1 MKINK
6 GADWRRDGRGI
17 WSTPVSLTALVVAGS
32 CVTSAALAGSLSGRV
47 SDASGVKSLRSAE
60 VEIVELQR
68 RAQTG
73 NDGSFRFSDI
83 PDGSYTLRTQYV
95 GADPVEIKVN
105 VAGDTRSEDIL
116 LGAARADGG
125 YIDNVLVVGQ
135 RASLASALSRQRAA
149 DGVESVLSRDGIGQF
164 PDQNAAES
172 LRRVAGI
179 NVLNDQGEGRFVAV
193 RGLSPDLNAASIN
206 GARVPAPESDVR
218 SVALDVIPAEL
229 IESIEIKK
237 SLTPDMDA
245 DTIGASI
252 EINTTSAFDRNE
264 PFLSFSGEGSFNDMN
279 NEWSPKGSLD
289 FSTTINDRLGIAGGL
304 SHYKREFSTDN
315 IEMDG
320 WKLSDDDVAFA
331 ETVEYRDYDVERT
344 RLGGSLS
351 LDFRA
356 SDTTTLYARFLRSEF
371 EDQEYRGRLIFEM
384 DEDPNSGEANTANFS
399 DADGEIQAVRDIKD
413 RFEKQT
419 ITSLNL
425 GGETFAGAWT
435 LKYNGSW
442 SAAKEREAGSLDPVE
457 FQREFDGDDE
467 LDVSFDYSDWRLPRY
482 TLSGN
487 NVAAFSDP
495 AEFEFDKIERTTFSL
510 AEDEE
515 FAARFDIARD
525 FALSNGQFTFQFGAK
540 GRLREKT
547 YDKQADIFDGFDGD
561 FTLADVAGSPSYGLA
576 GIGPV
581 PSGPAVR
588 DFIDSNIADF
598 ELNDVDT
605 AFESNIAYYSVD
617 EDIYAGY
624 VLGRLDRGPLRLIGG
639 VRVEQTRND
648 IRANAVEMVE
658 GEDDTDVNVTPTRFE
673 RDYTDVLPSL
683 NVRYQAAEDVLLRA
697 GVYRS
702 LVRPQIGQLAPRFVV
717 EQTTDEDDNG
727 EEVVLREGE
736 FGNPELKPYDAW
748 NVDVSAEW
756 YLGNSG
762 VLQAGVFYKRIEDFI
777 VNVVFEDSEFLGVEF
792 SEATIPQNGDE
803 AKVKGFELS
812 YQQALSFLPGVLD
825 GVIVGFNYTYTDA
838 EGEIGDRT
846 ISLPASAENTFN
858 ASLGYEKGP
867 LSLRLTAAFRD
878 KYLDELGD
886 DPEQDRFVEDHIQF
900 DLSAKYR
907 VTPQF
912 QVFAEFVNLG
922 DEPYVAYRNLGGRKR
937 LLQYE
942 EYSWTGKTGFR
953 YSF

>member
-1 MKINK
+1 MKIQK
-6 GADWRRDGRGI
+6 GSDWRREGRGI
-17 WSTPVSLTALVVAGS
+17 WSTPVTLTAWLVAGS
-32 CVTSAALAGSLSGRV
+32 WVTSAALAGSLSGRV
-47 SDASGVKSLRSAE
+47 SDASGVKFLQSAE

-68 RAQTG
+68 RAPTG
-73 NDGSFRFSDI
+73 SDGLFRFGDV
-83 PDGSYTLRTQYV
+83 PDGTYTLRTQYV
-95 GADPVEIKVN
+95 GAPAVETKVD
-105 VAGDTRSEDIL
+105 VAGDTRSADIL
-116 LGAARADGG
+116 LGTARADGG
-125 YIDNVLVVGQ
+125 YIENVLVVGQ
-135 RASLASALSRQRAA
+135 QASLASALSRQRAA

-252 EINTTSAFDRNE
+252 EINTTSAFDRKE
-264 PFLSFSGEGSFNDMN
+264 PFLSFSGEGSFNEMN
-279 NEWSPKGSLD
+279 HDWSPKGSLD
-289 FSTTINDRLGIAGGL
+289 FSRMIGDRLGIAGGL
-304 SHYKREFSTDN
+304 SYYKRKFSTDN

-320 WKLSDDDVAFA
+320 WDVSDDVAFA
-331 ETVEYRDYDVERT
+331 DTVEYRDYDVERK

-371 EDQEYRGRLIFEM
+371 EDQEYRGRVVFEM
-384 DEDPNSGEANTANFS
+384 DEDPNSGGADVANFS
-399 DADGEIQAVRDIKD
+399 DADGEIQITRDIKD

-419 ITSLNL
+419 ITSLNV
-425 GGETFAGAWT
+425 GGETFAGEWT
-435 LKYNGSW
+435 FKYNGSW

-457 FQREFDGDDE
+457 FQRAFDGDDE
-467 LDVSFDYSDWRLPRY
+467 LDVSFNYGDWRLPRY

-487 NVAAFSDP
+487 NVAAFSDA
-495 AEFEFDKIERTTFSL
+495 AEYEFDKVERTSL
-510 AEDEE
+510 SLSKDEE
-515 FAARFDIARD
+515 LAARFDISRD
-525 FALSNGQFTFQFGAK
+525 FALSSGQFTVQFGAK
-540 GRLREKT
+540 ARQREKT

-581 PSGPAVR
+581 PNGPAVR
-588 DFIDSNIADF
+588 DFISRNIADF
-598 ELNDVDT
+598 ELNDLDT
-605 AFESNIAYYSVD
+605 RFESNIADYSVD

-624 VLGRLDRGPLRLIGG
+624 ILGRLDQGPLRLVGG

-648 IRANAVEMVE
+648 IRANRVEFVDE
-658 GEDDTDVNVTPTRFE
+658 EEEVNVTPTSFDRE
-673 RDYTDVLPSL
+673 YTDVLPSL
-683 NVRYQAAEDVLLRA
+683 NVRYQAAEDVLLRL
-697 GVYRS
+697 GIYRS
-702 LVRPQIGQLAPRFVV
+702 LVRPRIGQLAPRFVV
-717 EQTTDEDDNG
+717 EETVDEDDNG
-727 EEVVLREGE
+727 DEVVLREGE

-748 NVDVSAEW
+748 NLDLSAEW
-756 YLGNSG
+756 YLGSNG

-777 VNVVFEDSEFLGVEF
+777 VDVVYQDSEFLGVAF
-792 SEATIPQNGDE
+792 TEALIPQNGDE

-812 YQQALSFLPGVLD
+812 YQQSLNFLPAPLD

-838 EGEIGDRT
+838 EGDFNGRT

-858 ASLGYEKGP
+858 ASLGYEKGA
-867 LSLRLTAAFRD
+867 LSFRLTAAYRD

-886 DPEQDRFVEDHIQF
+886 DPENDRYVENHIQF

-922 DEPYVAYRNLGGRKR
+922 DEPYVAYQNLGGRKR

-953 YSF
+953 YRF

>member
-1 MKINK
+1 MKIEK
-6 GADWRRDGRGI
+6 GANWRREGRGI
-17 WSTPVSLTALVVAGS
+17 WSTPVTLTALVVAGS

-47 SDASGVKSLRSAE
+47 SDASGVKSLQSAE

-73 NDGSFRFSDI
+73 SDGLFRFGDV

-95 GADPVEIKVN
+95 GAPAAETKVD
-105 VAGDTRSEDIL
+105 VAGDTRSPDIL
-116 LGAARADGG
+116 LGAAYNDGG

-135 RASLASALSRQRAA
+135 RASLASALSRQRSA

-172 LRRVAGI
+172 LRRVAGV

-252 EINTTSAFDRNE
+252 EINTTSAFDRKE
-264 PFLSFSGEGSFNDMN
+264 PFLSFSGEGSFNELN
-279 NEWSPKGSLD
+279 SEWSPKGSLD
-289 FSTTINDRLGIAGGL
+289 FATTINDRLGIAGGL
-304 SHYKREFSTDN
+304 SYYKREFSTDN
-315 IEMDG
+315 VEMDG
-320 WKLSDDDVAFA
+320 WDVSDDVAFA
-331 ETVEYRDYDVERT
+331 DTVEYRDYDVERQ
-344 RLGGSLS
+344 RLGGALS

-371 EDQEYRGRLIFEM
+371 EDQEYRGRLTFEF
-384 DEDPNSGEANTANFS
+384 DEAPNSGDANTANFS
-399 DADGEIQAVRDIKD
+399 DGDGEIQVVRDIKD

-419 ITSLNL
+419 ITSFTL

-435 LKYNGSW
+435 FKYNGSW

-467 LDVSFDYSDWRLPRY
+467 LDVSFNYSDWRLPRY
-482 TLSGN
+482 TLSGG
-487 NVAAFSDP
+487 NVAAFSD
-495 AEFEFDKIERTTFSL
+495 ADEFEFDKIERTSLSL

-515 FAARFDIARD
+515 LAARFDISRD
-525 FALSNGQFTFQFGAK
+525 FALNSGQFTVQFGAK
-540 GRLREKT
+540 ARQREKT

-561 FTLADVAGSPSYGLA
+561 FTLADVAGLPSYGLA

-581 PSGPAVR
+581 PNGPAVR
-588 DFIDSNIADF
+588 DFFNRNIADF
-598 ELNDVDT
+598 ELNDIDT
-605 AFESNIAYYSVD
+605 AFESNIADYDVD
-617 EDIYAGY
+617 ENIYAGY
-624 VLGRLDRGPLRLIGG
+624 VLGRLDQGAFRIIGG

-648 IRANAVEMVE
+648 IRANRVELVE
-658 GEDDTDVNVTPTRFE
+658 GEDDTVVNVTPTGFD
-673 RDYTDVLPSL
+673 RDYTDVLPSV

-717 EQTTDEDDNG
+717 EETVDED
-727 EEVVLREGE
+727 EVVREGE

-748 NVDVSAEW
+748 NVDLSAEW
-756 YLGNSG
+756 YLGSNG

-777 VNVVFEDSEFLGVEF
+777 VDVVFEDSEFLGVEF
-792 SEATIPQNGDE
+792 SEALIPQNGDE
-803 AKVKGFELS
+803 AKVKGFEFS
-812 YQQALSFLPGVLD
+812 YQQSLNFLPAPLD
-825 GVIVGFNYTYTDA
+825 GVLVGFNYTYTDA
-838 EGEIGDRT
+838 EGDIDGRT
-846 ISLPASAENTFN
+846 ISLPTSAENTFN

-867 LSLRLTAAFRD
+867 LSFRLTAAYRD
-878 KYLDELGD
+878 KYLDELG
-886 DPEQDRFVEDHIQF
+886 ESVEEDRYVEDHIQF

-922 DEPYVAYRNLGGRKR
+922 DEPYVAYQNLGGRKR

-953 YSF
+953 YTF

>member
-1 MKINK
+1 MKIEK
-6 GADWRRDGRGI
+6 GANWRRDGRGI

-32 CVTSAALAGSLSGRV
+32 CVASASLAGSLSGRV
-47 SDASGVKSLRSAE
+47 SDASGVKSLQSVE
-60 VEIVELQR
+60 VDIVELQR
-68 RAQTG
+68 RTLTG
-73 NDGSFRFSDI
+73 SDGSFRFVDV
-83 PDGSYTLRTQYV
+83 PDGSYTLRSQYV
-95 GADPVEIKVN
+95 GADPVETKVD
-105 VAGDTRSEDIL
+105 VAGDTRNADIL
-116 LGAARADGG
+116 LGAARVDGG

-135 RASLASALSRQRAA
+135 RASLASALSRQRSA

-206 GARVPAPESDVR
+206 GVRVPAPEADVR

-264 PFLSFSGEGSFNDMN
+264 PFLSFSGEGSFNDLN
-279 NEWSPKGSLD
+279 SEWSPKGSMD
-289 FSTTINDRLGIAGGL
+289 FATTLNDRFGIAGGL
-304 SHYKREFSTDN
+304 SYYQRQFSTDN

-320 WKLSDDDVAFA
+320 WDVSDDVAFA
-331 ETVEYRDYDVERT
+331 DTVEYRDYDVERK

-356 SDTTTLYARFLRSEF
+356 SETTTWYARFLRSEF

-384 DEDPNSGEANTANFS
+384 DEEPNSGDANTASFS

-419 ITSLNL
+419 ITSLNV

-435 LKYNGSW
+435 FKYNGSW
-442 SAAKEREAGSLDPVE
+442 STAKEREAGSLDPVE

-467 LDVSFDYSDWRLPRY
+467 LDVTFDYGDWRLPRY

-487 NVAAFSDP
+487 NVAAVTD
-495 AEFEFDKIERTTFSL
+495 ADEFEFDKIERTALSL

-515 FAARFDIARD
+515 LATRFDISRD
-525 FALSNGQFTFQFGAK
+525 FALNSGQFTFQFGAK
-540 GRLREKT
+540 ARQREKT
-547 YDKQADIFDGFDGD
+547 YDKQTDIFDGFDGD
-561 FTLADVAGSPSYGLA
+561 FTLADVAGSPSYGLT

-581 PSGPAVR
+581 PDGPAVR
-588 DFIDSNIADF
+588 NFIERNIAAF
-598 ELNDVDT
+598 ELNAVDT
-605 AFESNIAYYSVD
+605 AFESNIADYSVD

-624 VLGRLDRGPLRLIGG
+624 VLGRLDRGALRVIGG

-648 IRANAVEMVE
+648 IRASRVELVE
-658 GEDDTDVNVTPTRFE
+658 DEDEVNVTPTSFE

-717 EQTTDEDDNG
+717 EQTIEENDGG
-727 EEVVLREGE
+727 EQEVLREGE

-748 NVDVSAEW
+748 NVDLSAEW
-756 YLGNSG
+756 YLGNNG

-777 VNVVFEDSEFLGVEF
+777 VNMVFEDSEFLGVEF
-792 SEATIPQNGDE
+792 SEAVIPQNGDE
-803 AKVKGFELS
+803 AKVKGLELN
-812 YQQALSFLPGVLD
+812 YQQSLDFLPGALN
-825 GVIVGFNYTYTDA
+825 GLIVAFNYTYTDA
-838 EGEIGDRT
+838 EGDIGDRNV
-846 ISLPASAENTFN
+846 SLPASAENTFN

-867 LSLRLTAAFRD
+867 LSFRLTAAYRD
-878 KYLDELGD
+878 KYLDELGETD
-886 DPEQDRFVEDHIQF
+886 TKDRYVADHIQF

-907 VTPQF
+907 LTPQF

-922 DEPYVAYRNLGGRKR
+922 DEPYVAYQNLGGRKR

-953 YSF
+953 YTF

>member
-1 MKINK
+1 VKIAK
-6 GADWRRDGRGI
+6 DVDWRRERRGI
-17 WSTPVSLTALVVAGS
+17 WSTSVSWSALVVVAAGS
-32 CVTSAALAGSLSGRV
+32 CVSSAALAGSLSGRV
-47 SDASGVKSLRSAE
+47 ASGVKSLQSAD
-60 VEIVELQR
+60 VEIVELKR

-73 NDGSFRFSDI
+73 SDGLFRFGDV

-95 GADPVEIKVN
+95 GAPAVETKVN
-105 VAGDTRSEDIL
+105 VSGDTRSDDIQ
-116 LGAARADGG
+116 LGAASSDSG

-135 RASLASALSRQRAA
+135 RASMASALSRQRSA

-193 RGLSPDLNAASIN
+193 RGLSPDLNSASIN

-252 EINTTSAFDRNE
+252 EINTTSAFDRDQ
-264 PFLSFSGEGSFNDMN
+264 PFLSFSGEGSFNDKN
-279 NEWSPKGSLD
+279 SEWSPKGSLD
-289 FSTTINDRLGIAGGL
+289 FSTTLGERLGIAGGL
-304 SHYKREFSTDN
+304 SYYKREFSTDN
-315 IEMDG
+315 IEMSGWNETEDG
-320 WKLSDDDVAFA
+320 VAFA
-331 ETVEYRDYDVERT
+331 ESVEYRDYDVERQ

-356 SDTTTLYARFLRSEF
+356 TDTTTLYARFLRSEF

-384 DEDPNSGEANTANFS
+384 AEEPGTGGNETVKFS
-399 DADGEIQAVRDIKD
+399 DADGEIELVRDIKD

-419 ITSLNL
+419 ISSLTV
-425 GGETFAGAWT
+425 GGDTFAGAWT
-435 LKYNGSW
+435 FKYNGSW
-442 SAAKEREAGSLDPVE
+442 STAKEREAGSLDPVE
-457 FQREFDGDDE
+457 FQREFDGNDE
-467 LDVSFDYSDWRLPRY
+467 LDVRFDYSEWRQPMY
-482 TLSGN
+482 FVTGN
-487 NVAAFSDP
+487 NNAAATDP
-495 AEFEFDKIERTTFSL
+495 SEFEFDKIERTSLSL

-515 FAARFDIARD
+515 LAARFDISRD
-525 FALSNGQFTFQFGAK
+525 FSLDSGQFTLQFGAK
-540 GRLREKT
+540 ARLREKT
-547 YDKQADIFDGFDGD
+547 YDKQLDVFDGFDGD
-561 FTLADVAGSPSYGLA
+561 FTLADVLGTASYGLT

-581 PSGPAVR
+581 PNGPAVR
-588 DFIDSNIADF
+588 NFVNANLAGF
-598 ELNDVDT
+598 ELNQTDT
-605 AFESNIAYYSVD
+605 AFESNIADYDVD

-624 VLGRLDRGPLRLIGG
+624 LLGRLERGSLRLIGG
-639 VRVEQTRND
+639 VRVEQTRNE
-648 IRANAVEMVE
+648 IRANTVTLME
-658 GEDDTDVNVTPTRFE
+658 GADDTTVEVTPNGFD

-683 NVRYQAAEDVLLRA
+683 NVRYQVAEDVLLRG

-717 EQTTDEDDNG
+717 EENDEG
-727 EEVVLREGE
+727 EREGE

-748 NVDVSAEW
+748 NLDASAEW
-756 YLGNSG
+756 YLGNNG

-777 VNVVFEDSEFLGVEF
+777 VNVRYEDGEYLGIAF
-792 SEATIPQNGDE
+792 NEAVIPQNGDE

-812 YQQALSFLPGVLD
+812 YQQSLNFLPAPLD
-825 GVIVGFNYTYTDA
+825 GLLLGFNYTYTDA
-838 EGEIGDRT
+838 EGDIDGET
-846 ISLPASAENTFN
+846 ISLPAAAENTFN

-867 LSLRLTAAFRD
+867 LSLRVTAAYRD
-878 KYLDELGD
+878 KYLDELG
-886 DPEQDRFVEDHIQF
+886 ESREEDRFVEDFIQY
-900 DLSAKYR
+900 DVSARYR

-912 QVFAEFVNLG
+912 QMFAEFVNLG
-922 DEPYVAYRNLGGRKR
+922 DEPYVAYQNLGGRKR

-942 EYSWTGKTGFR
+942 EYSWTAKTGFR
-953 YSF
+953 YAF